1 MTDLGTRGCVASV
14 NNMKIPAAS
23 AQNIRDRRVATHNS
37 LCYVCFDESSCFGW
51 RHCADIMR
59 DIDRRLLR
67 QNLKLTPEERL
78 AKFASF
84 MRFIAELRRAG
95 KNARRSANSKT

>member
-1 MTDLGTRGCVASV
+1 MFAP
-14 NNMKIPAAS
+14 MKAVVSNGVTVP
-23 AQNIRDRRVATHNS
+23 
-37 LCYVCFDESSCFGW
+37 
-51 RHCADIMR
+51 DIMR
-59 DIDRRLLR
+59 DIDRGLLR

>member
-1 MTDLGTRGCVASV
+1 MFALMKAVALDGV
-14 NNMKIPAAS
+14 TVP
-23 AQNIRDRRVATHNS
+23 
-37 LCYVCFDESSCFGW
+37 
-51 RHCADIMR
+51 DIMR
-59 DIDRRLLR
+59 DIDRGLLR

-95 KNARRSANSKT
+95 ENARRSANSKT